1 MQLESNRIKKEDI
14 NGCVLEVNLVKEEE
28 DVNKE
33 ALTQDLNRVE
43 GKWSGYY
50 RLLPKELVL

>member
-33 ALTQDLNRVE
+33 ALNQDLNRVK
-43 GKWSGYY
+43 GK
-50 RLLPKELVL
+50 